1 MRKKLVD
8 IVLIIICVVAFITIL
23 TGCGYEETKEY
34 ELLTVRRYSE
44 TTESGTFTTKEDTNW
59 YIEFTYQT
67 EEGIQKYD
75 FNESYDSY
83 LEISE
88 ENKVVLEEG
97 DVSPT
102 LYITLEKYKEL
113 YGIKEEGGIE

>member
-1 MRKKLVD
+1 MKKIKILLVSA
-8 IVLIIICVVAFITIL
+8 IALLLV
-23 TGCGYEETKEY
+23 GCGYEETKEY
-34 ELLTVRRYSE
+34 ELLTVRRYRE
-44 TTESGTFTTKEDTNW
+44 VTESGTFTTKEDTNW

-83 LEISE
+83 WEISE

-97 DVSPT
+97 CVSPT

>member
-23 TGCGYEETKEY
+23 TGCGYEETEEY

-44 TTESGTFTTKEDTNW
+44 TTESGTFTTKENTDW
-59 YIEFTYQT
+59 YIEFTYKT
-67 EEGIQKYD
+67 EDGIQKYD
-75 FNESYDSY
+75 FDETFTSY
-83 LEISE
+83 LHISE
-88 ENKVVLEEG
+88 ENKVVLEKG
-97 DVSPT
+97 DFSPT